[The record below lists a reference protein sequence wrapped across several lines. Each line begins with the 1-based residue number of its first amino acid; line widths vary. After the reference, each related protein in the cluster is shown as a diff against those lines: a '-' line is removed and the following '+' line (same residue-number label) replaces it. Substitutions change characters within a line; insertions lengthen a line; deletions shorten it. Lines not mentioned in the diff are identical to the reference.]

1 METLVREHTPA
12 RPSTSHAPEQSERT
26 PWVPYIAE
34 VLGTFGLVFAGCGAI
49 VINTVSRGQ
58 ITHVGVGLVFG
69 LVITVMIYAFGHLSG
84 AHFNPA
90 VTLAFGLVRHFPLRR
105 VVGYWIAQLV
115 GAVLAALCLR
125 LLFGNVAA
133 LGTTLPAGS
142 GGAWQS
148 FGLEVLLTFFLMLV
162 IMAMAT
168 DTRAVGQAAALA
180 IGATVGLEA
189 LFAGPISGASMNP
202 ARSLG
207 PALVSF
213 TWTDQWVYLVAPF
226 VGAIAAAYTYRWLR
240 DAQHWQTS
248 LRTDDTALDTLSP
261 HTISKRTSM
270 TDTTPPVPRTF
281 LPPYRVLF
289 LCTHNSSRSQMAE
302 GLLRA
307 RGGSDVQVF
316 SAGTHPRQV
325 HPLAIR
331 VMAELGI
338 DISERAGHAAKGV
351 ETFTDQPA
359 MNLVVTVCD
368 EAAEE
373 CPYFPNAQRQVHWG
387 FPDPSGATG
396 TEEERLAVFRHVRDL
411 IAARLNAFVD
421 GHELTFVPASRH
433 EARMEQQI
441 RTQGET
447 S

>member
-1 METLVREHTPA
+1 MEILVREHMPTQPPA
-12 RPSTSHAPEQSERT
+12 PHAPEQAKRAL
-26 PWVPYIAE
+26 WVPYLAE

-49 VINTVSRGQ
+49 VINSVSEGQ

-69 LVITVMIYAFGHLSG
+69 LIITVMIYAFGHLSG
-84 AHFNPA
+84 AHLNPA

-240 DAQHWQTS
+240 DAQHTQPSAPTGDVP
-248 LRTDDTALDTLSP
+248 LDALST
-261 HTISKRTSM
+261 HTISKRIPM
-270 TDTTPPVPRTF
+270 TDTTTPVPSTF
-281 LPPYRVLF
+281 LLPYRVLF

-307 RGGSDVQVF
+307 RGGPDFQVF

-351 ETFTDQPA
+351 ETFTDHPA

-387 FPDPSGATG
+387 FPDPSDATG

-411 IAARLNAFVD
+411 IAARLTAFVD
-421 GHELTFVPASRH
+421 GHELSSVPASRH
-433 EARMEQQI
+433 EARMQQ
-441 RTQGET
+441 RTRTEGEGQ
-447 S
+447 